1 MQDTF
6 EVLHACIVHLFY
18 GTSARSVFYVLL
30 YPTQTHKCDSPF
42 AIVLALIN
50 SFVSR
55 LNSLQDI
62 RLLNQKRGGSDWVP
76 HYEKSGQTVFFEK
89 LIWRK
94 QPKRVFT

>member
-6 EVLHACIVHLFY
+6 QVLHACIVHLFLVLY
-18 GTSARSVFYVLL
+18 LLRLRQKVCSDVLL

-62 RLLNQKRGGSDWVP
+62 NKESSVNAKAVLATHEQLFS
-76 HYEKSGQTVFFEK
+76 
-89 LIWRK
+89 
-94 QPKRVFT
+94 